1 MTPEKMEFV
10 IALID
15 DTVVGVLVLSAAFLI
30 VAGGLSLMK
39 WVGVF

>member
-1 MTPEKMEFV
+1 MTDEMKEF
-10 IALID
+10 ILALID
-15 DTVVGVLVLSAAFLI
+15 NSVVGILVLSAAFLI